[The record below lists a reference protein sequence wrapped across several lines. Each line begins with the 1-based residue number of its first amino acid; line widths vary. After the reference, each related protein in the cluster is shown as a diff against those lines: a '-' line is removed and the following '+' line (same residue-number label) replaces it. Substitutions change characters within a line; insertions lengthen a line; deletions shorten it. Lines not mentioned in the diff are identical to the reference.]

1 MNDMNDYQPKGD
13 TGGLTV
19 DVSNSILTI
28 IEMSENVTFDN
39 NGLPTFPI
47 SIFAKLKNWN
57 QPSITKLQEL
67 IQNNTTLSTLSTKTA
82 VHWIQVIEGYLNFL
96 KTGK

>member
-1 MNDMNDYQPKGD
+1 MNDYQPK
-13 TGGLTV
+13 TETTVGLV
-19 DVSNSILTI
+19 VNVADHILTI
-28 IEMSENVTFDN
+28 IEMSKNVTFDN

-57 QPSITKLQEL
+57 QSSITKLQEL
-67 IQNNTTLSTLSTKTA
+67 IQNHTPLTTKTNININ
-82 VHWIQVIEGYLNFL
+82 WIHVIEDYLNYL